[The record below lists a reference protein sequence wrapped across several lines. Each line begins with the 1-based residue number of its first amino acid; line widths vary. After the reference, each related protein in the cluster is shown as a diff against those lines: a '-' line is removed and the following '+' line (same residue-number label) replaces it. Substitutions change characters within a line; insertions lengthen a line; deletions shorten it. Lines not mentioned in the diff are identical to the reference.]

1 MKSLINK
8 KACRKFLLE
17 YAERSRHHKF
27 TRVSQEAF
35 DFIETALRTDMRH
48 LVDSQPSKGKTIK

>member
-1 MKSLINK
+1 MSLINK
-8 KACRKFLLE
+8 QNCRKFLLE

-27 TRVSQEAF
+27 TRVGKDAF
-35 DFIETALRTDMRH
+35 DTIESQLRNVMRN